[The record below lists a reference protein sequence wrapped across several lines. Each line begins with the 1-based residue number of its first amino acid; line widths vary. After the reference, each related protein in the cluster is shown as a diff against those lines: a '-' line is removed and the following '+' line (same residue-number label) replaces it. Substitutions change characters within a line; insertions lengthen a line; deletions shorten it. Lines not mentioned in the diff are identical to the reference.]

1 MVIQAWHPVDLAAAI
16 KKTGWT
22 HARIAETLGVSR
34 STVSHGIRT
43 GSSKVVR
50 DFISELIGVPSE
62 EIWPFL
68 PPELPPLVPK
78 RDW

>member
-1 MVIQAWHPVDLAAAI
+1 MVIQGWHPVDLAAAI

-22 HARIAETLGVSR
+22 HAKIADALWVSR

-43 GSSKVVR
+43 GSSKAVR
-50 DFISELIGVPSE
+50 DFVSKLLGVPAT

-68 PPELPPLVPK
+68 PPEIPPGSSS
-78 RDW
+78 RG

>member
-22 HARIAETLGVSR
+22 HARIAETLSVSR

-43 GSSKVVR
+43 GSCKVVR
-50 DFISELIGVPSE
+50 DFISKLLGVSAA

-68 PPELPPLVPK
+68 PPELPPVAPK
-78 RDW
+78 RD

>member
-1 MVIQAWHPVDLAAAI
+1 MVIQGWHPVDLAAAI

-22 HARIAETLGVSR
+22 HERIANELGVSR

-43 GSSKVVR
+43 GCSKAVR
-50 DFISELIGVPSE
+50 DFVSDLLGIPAN

-68 PPELPPLVPK
+68 PPEIPM
-78 RDW
+78 RGQNRT